1 MSRLYQGDILTS
13 NEFLAEFADMP
24 KEPIRDHIDSFL
36 EAIRPVLPDLDYD
49 VEGIVD
55 RISGLSRRLQ
65 RMMDETLSAF
75 GLDSGDYK
83 VIGALSQA
91 GPPFRS
97 TPGRLARRM
106 ELSSGTMTS
115 RLDRLEAAGMV
126 RRLPDPDDRRSVLV
140 ELTEHGS
147 ETYQSTVGV
156 QAEKEALVTSALSP
170 REKAQ
175 LNSLL
180 RKMMVEFERR
190 EGRADHCD

>member
-1 MSRLYQGDILTS
+1 MTS
-13 NEFLAEFADMP
+13 NEILAEFADMA
-24 KEPIRDHIDSFL
+24 KEPVRDHVDSFL
-36 EAIRPVLPDLDYD
+36 EAIRPALPDLDLE

-55 RISGLSRRLQ
+55 RISGLSRRLH
-65 RMMDETLSAF
+65 RMMDETLSEF

-83 VIGALSQA
+83 VMGALSQA

-106 ELSSGTMTS
+106 ELSSGAMTN
-115 RLDRLEAAGMV
+115 RLDRLEAAGIV
-126 RRLPDPDDRRSVLV
+126 RRLPDPGDRRSVLV
-140 ELTEHGS
+140 ELTQQGIER
-147 ETYQSTVGV
+147 YQKTVGV
-156 QAEKEALVTSALSP
+156 QAEKEVLVTSALSG

-175 LNSLL
+175 LNGLL